1 LAESQ
6 ELNRKERLALWLQR
20 EVSRITS
27 WFWIPAS
34 AFTMRF
40 LLGYRIRNASHL
52 RKRFR
57 TMVRESDGP
66 VLICANHLTMV
77 DSALVA
83 WALGGTWWSVFNFRW
98 VPWNLPEVT
107 NFADSALAQVATW
120 LTKCIP
126 IRRGGRR
133 EEVSNVLRRV
143 EHLLSHGETALIF
156 AEGGRSRSGR
166 VEPDRVA
173 HGMGRIASSVAGCRA
188 LCVYLRGDRQQSW
201 SMLPVVGDSFYV
213 DIDIFEPSSSE
224 RSGIRRSR
232 DFARQ
237 IGERLA
243 RMEEK
248 YFARRQRRS

>member
-1 LAESQ
+1 
-6 ELNRKERLALWLQR
+6 LNRKERLALWLQR